1 MTECLIDNFF
11 KKNVNSKIFHG
22 FFKRNGGVSKD
33 SFKSLNCALMDGEK
47 KTNVIENRKLACKK
61 FSINPSNLVIL
72 KQIHSN
78 KIIEVNKNSRAKEAD
93 GMISKDTELALGI
106 LTADCAPM
114 VFSGQKYYGII
125 HLGWRGLFKN
135 IISNLVRILK
145 DKKEDIPNVYCSVG
159 PHLNKQSFEIKKDFI
174 ELVRN
179 QKPEIEHFIS
189 FEDNK
194 YFFDFSG
201 SIKNDLIIN
210 GFKKIN
216 ISSLDTFSNNK
227 DFFSYRFSKKQN
239 EVCGRQISLI
249 GKYK

>member
-93 GMISKDTELALGI
+93 GMISKDTELALGN

-135 IISNLVRILK
+135 IIS
-145 DKKEDIPNVYCSVG
+145 DVYCSVG

-174 ELVRN
+174 KLVRN

-210 GFKKIN
+210 GFKEIN

>member
-1 MTECLIDNFF
+1 
-11 KKNVNSKIFHG
+11 
-22 FFKRNGGVSKD
+22 
-33 SFKSLNCALMDGEK
+33 
-47 KTNVIENRKLACKK
+47 
-61 FSINPSNLVIL
+61 
-72 KQIHSN
+72 
-78 KIIEVNKNSRAKEAD
+78 
-93 GMISKDTELALGI
+93 MISKDTELALGI

-159 PHLNKQSFEIKKDFI
+159 PHLNKQSFEIK
-174 ELVRN
+174 
-179 QKPEIEHFIS
+179 PEIEHFIS

-210 GFKKIN
+210 GFKEIN

>member
-1 MTECLIDNFF
+1 MIEYLIDDFF

-22 FFKRNGGVSKD
+22 FFKRNGGFSKD
-33 SFKSLNCALMDGEK
+33 SFKSLNCALIDGEK
-47 KTNVIENRKLACKK
+47 KINVIENRKLVCKK
-61 FSINPSNLVIL
+61 FSIKPSNLVLL

-78 KIIEVNKNSRAKEAD
+78 KIIEVNKNSLAKKAD
-93 GMISKDTELALGI
+93 GMISKDTDLALGI
-106 LTADCAPM
+106 LTADCAPLI
-114 VFSGQKYYGII
+114 FSGKKYYGII
-125 HLGWRGLFKN
+125 HLGWKGLFKN

-145 DKKEDIPNVYCSVG
+145 DKKEEISNVLCSVG
-159 PHLNKQSFEIKKDFI
+159 PHLNKEFFEVKKDFI
-174 ELVRN
+174 DLVRN
-179 QKPEIEHFIS
+179 QKPELAHFIC

-210 GFKKIN
+210 GFEKIN
-216 ISSLDTFSNNK
+216 ISPFDTFSNNK
-227 DFFSYRFSKKQN
+227 EFFSYRFSKKQN